1 MSLTAM
7 TEHTQHTSHFTP
19 ERIPLD
25 PALVGIRH
33 HLHAHPERSFRE
45 FETSAYLADRLA
57 DHGITVLD
65 LPEPLETGVIALIE
79 GAAGDGPRVGLR
91 ADIDGLPVHEETA
104 LPYASVNDGVMHAC
118 GHDLHM
124 TGLLGA
130 AFWLA
135 EHRDRFAGSV
145 KIVFQP
151 AEELGE
157 GARRCIEA
165 GVADDLDA
173 IAGIHNN
180 PNYRPGEVAVGV
192 EPMMAGCVKFRV
204 DLHAQ
209 GAHAGYP
216 HKGTGPIEALAGM
229 VLALQ
234 TIVSRNVS
242 PFHAVVLSITEV
254 HGGDVWNV
262 VPAEA
267 GFQGT
272 VRFFERG
279 DEQIVRRRF
288 RDEVESTARAYGITA
303 DIDWDVLQQPL
314 VGDPHLSG
322 IVADDVR
329 SYAGLRP
336 IHPSM
341 AGEDFEE
348 FANHMPMVFAF
359 IGSNGEPGC
368 PDWHSPNFI
377 GLDEAIEP
385 AVNFYANTAL
395 RLLKELKR

>member
-1 MSLTAM
+1 MAASSSSSSSSPA
-7 TEHTQHTSHFTP
+7 SFTP
-19 ERIPLD
+19 RRIEVAPE
-25 PALVGIRH
+25 LVGIRH

-45 FETSAYLADRLA
+45 VETSRYLAQALA
-57 DHGITVLD
+57 SHGIEVLD
-65 LPEPLETGVIALIE
+65 LPEPLETGVIGLIE
-79 GAAGDGPRVGLR
+79 GTAGPGPRVGLR
-91 ADIDGLPVHEETA
+91 ADIDGLPVEERTG
-104 LPYASVNDGVMHAC
+104 LPFASENPGVMHAC

-135 EHRDRFAGSV
+135 AHRDLIAGSV

-151 AEELGE
+151 AEELGL

-165 GVADDLDA
+165 GVADDLAA
-173 IAGIHNN
+173 IVGTHNN
-180 PNYRPGEVAVGV
+180 PNYRPGQVAVEV

-209 GAHAGYP
+209 GTHAGYP
-216 HKGTGPIEALAGM
+216 HKGTGPIEALASM

-242 PFHAVVLSITEV
+242 PFHAVVVSITAV
-254 HGGDVWNV
+254 RGGDVWNV

-272 VRFFERG
+272 VRFFDNDDER
-279 DEQIVRRRF
+279 IVERRF
-288 RDEVESTARAYGITA
+288 RDQVTYTARAYGIDA
-303 DIDWDVLQQPL
+303 DIDWNVIQRPL
-314 VGDPHLSG
+314 VGDPALSRALA
-322 IVADDVR
+322 ADVPA
-329 SYAGLRP
+329 YAELAP
-336 IHPSM
+336 ISPSM

-348 FANHMPMVFAF
+348 FSKRIPVAFAF

-368 PDWHSPNFI
+368 ADWHSPEFV
-377 GLDEAIEP
+377 GLDGAIGP
-385 AVNFYANTAL
+385 AVNFYANAAL
-395 RLLKELKR
+395 RLLAELA

>member
-1 MSLTAM
+1 MTTASA
-7 TEHTQHTSHFTP
+7 QSAASFTP
-19 ERIPLD
+19 VRIPLD
-25 PALVGIRH
+25 PELVEIRH
-33 HLHAHPERSFRE
+33 YLHAHPERSFKE
-45 FETSAYLADRLA
+45 FETSKYLAAQLR
-57 DHGITVLD
+57 DHGVEVTD
-65 LPEPLETGVIALIE
+65 LPKPLETGVIGLIH
-79 GAAGDGPRVGLR
+79 GTANGSDAKGPRVGLR
-91 ADIDGLPVHEETA
+91 ADIDGLPVREETG

-118 GHDLHM
+118 GHDFHM

-135 EHRDRFAGSV
+135 AHRDRFAGTV

-173 IAGIHNN
+173 IVGTHNN
-180 PNYRPGEVAVGV
+180 PNYAPGEVAVGV

-204 DLHAQ
+204 TLHAT
-209 GAHAGYP
+209 GTHAGYP
-216 HKGTGPIEALAGM
+216 HKGTGPIEALASM
-229 VLALQ
+229 ILSLQ
-234 TIVSRNVS
+234 TIVSRNIS

-272 VRFFERG
+272 VRFFDRADQE
-279 DEQIVRRRF
+279 IVQRRF
-288 RDEVESTARAYGITA
+288 RDEVESTARAYGINA
-303 DIDWDVLQQPL
+303 DIDWNVLQQPL
-314 VGDPHLSG
+314 VGDPKLSQ
-322 IVADDVR
+322 ILADDVHA
-329 SYAGLRP
+329 YAKLRP
-336 IHPSM
+336 IRPSM

-348 FANHMPMVFAF
+348 FSNRIPVAFAF

-377 GLDEAIEP
+377 GLDGAIEP
-385 AVNFYANTAL
+385 AVNFYANAAL
-395 RLLKELKR
+395 RLLSELA